1 VNAVR
6 VARQHLALSQR
17 AFAALIDVSV
27 ETVRAWDSGRRRIPA
42 EAVAYIRSAA
52 LQHLQGEAFTVL
64 DAEAPTESAPPPLR
78 SSPDASGTSSD
89 ATSQNLSSLREV
101 ARAIGVSVYTLRAA
115 VRDGRLAAVYS
126 TRVVFGRPVPLS
138 TVADGL
144 EYFRRYHGRRRRWV
158 ARPPMPES
166 LPTVPADYDV
176 QLRALR
182 RRTGLTQTQL
192 AAAIGAAN
200 KAVVYQWESRKRRPS
215 PVLWQ
220 RIDVFA
226 QERKSINAPLWKH
239 CP

>member
-1 VNAVR
+1 MNAVR

-115 VRDGRLAAVYS
+115 VRDGRLAPCTVRAWYS
-126 TRVVFGRPVPLS
+126 VDR
-138 TVADGL
+138 
-144 EYFRRYHGRRRRWV
+144 FR
-158 ARPPMPES
+158 S
-166 LPTVPADYDV
+166 
-176 QLRALR
+176 
-182 RRTGLTQTQL
+182 
-192 AAAIGAAN
+192 
-200 KAVVYQWESRKRRPS
+200 RPS
-215 PVLWQ
+215 PMAWNTSAATTAAADDGSLGRRCRSRSRQ
-220 RIDVFA
+220 FPQITTSSSAHFGDGPA
-226 QERKSINAPLWKH
+226 
-239 CP
+239 